1 MHVKPYEC
9 LSSDQSQDTLA
20 TSSLALQTQSL
31 ETSTGLPLEAITQ
44 RDREVTSIAESIT
57 DLADLFKDLSGLVI
71 DQGTLLDRIDYN
83 IETMASEMQAAVG
96 ELNTATK

>member
-1 MHVKPYEC
+1 M
-9 LSSDQSQDTLA
+9 
-20 TSSLALQTQSL
+20 
-31 ETSTGLPLEAITQ
+31 
-44 RDREVTSIAESIT
+44 TSIAASIT

-96 ELNTATK
+96 ELNIATK